1 MFCQFFCPFP
11 TPNFAE
17 FHFPRFCPFF
27 FLFPFFFSLHV
38 FFSFFFFFF
47 ILFFLFILPHFSLP
61 YQFYI
66 LPPPPISLL
75 HTLLL
80 LALATTASC
89 RHPCHHQPT
98 NLQALPSLAIT
109 ILFSLFFGVQV
120 SLKCKSLCFGLW
132 VCFHLVFL

>member
-27 FLFPFFFSLHV
+27 FLFPFFFFPTRFFFL
-38 FFSFFFFFF
+38 FFSFFFHS
-47 ILFFLFILPHFSLP
+47 FLSVHFAPLLPSIP
-61 YQFYI
+61 
-66 LPPPPISLL
+66 LL

>member
-27 FLFPFFFSLHV
+27 FLFPFFFPTR
-38 FFSFFFFFF
+38 FFFFFF
-47 ILFFLFILPHFSLP
+47 ILFFLFILPQFSLP
-61 YQFYI
+61 YHFYI
-66 LPPPPISLL
+66 LPTPPPISLL

>member
-38 FFSFFFFFF
+38 FFFFFSFFSFCSFCPTSPFHTTS
-47 ILFFLFILPHFSLP
+47 IFSP
-61 YQFYI
+61 
-66 LPPPPISLL
+66 PPPPISLL